1 MNHLPPRQEM
11 IEMPTSPAQDHGS
24 LASVDNNGRVALA
37 ARIALRY
44 VSVGRRSQLVSFMS
58 MLTIGG
64 LALSVT
70 ILVTVLSVMNGFD
83 REVRENVLGVLPHAS
98 VISRE
103 RPRTGVWQALEAQ
116 LLQLPELIGTAPVLE
131 VTGVIAGPGGSKGV
145 LVTGIEPQR
154 EAAISSLDRF
164 MRQGSLRAL
173 DEERFQLVLGETLA
187 QRMGVSLGD
196 SVTLYSLN
204 VSVNPIAPLPVQRR
218 FTVAGIYRVGTQELD
233 EELVIIRLADAQALY
248 RQPDSFN
255 ALRLRTNDVLAV
267 NNLRTRLEPLLPAGY
282 RLETW
287 TQWFGA
293 IYENIRLSRTIVGF
307 LLWLLV
313 AVAAF
318 NLVVSLVMIV
328 RDKRG
333 DIAILRTMGASPG
346 MIGRIFVIQ
355 GCLIGLVGTA
365 AGLLLGSILALT
377 VSDIFAWIET
387 LSGAQLLSADVY
399 PVDFLPSELR
409 LADLL
414 TVSGGVL
421 ILSLAASLYPA
432 WRASR
437 VHPAEA
443 LRSE

>member
-1 MNHLPPRQEM
+1 MADQ
-11 IEMPTSPAQDHGS
+11 GS
-24 LASVDNNGRVALA
+24 LPLA

-70 ILVTVLSVMNGFD
+70 ILITVLSVLNGFD

-98 VISRE
+98 ISTAE
-103 RPRTGVWQALEAQ
+103 RPSTHTWLMLEQ
-116 LLQLPELIGTAPVLE
+116 RLMNVPGLIGAAPVLQ
-131 VTGVIAGPGGSKGV
+131 TNGVLAGPGGSKGV
-145 LVTGIEPQR
+145 LVNGVLAER
-154 EAAISSLDRF
+154 EAQMSRLSEF
-164 MRQGSLRAL
+164 MRQGSLAAL
-173 DEERFQLVLGETLA
+173 GESRFQLVLGETLA
-187 QRMGVSLGD
+187 QRIGVGLGD
-196 SVTLYSLN
+196 SVSLYSLN
-204 VSVNPIAPLPVQRR
+204 ISINPIAPLPVQRR

-233 EELVIIRLADAQALY
+233 EELVIIALPDAQALY

-255 ALRLRTNDVLAV
+255 GLRLRSADVLAV
-267 NNLRTRLEPLLPAGY
+267 NSLRAEIEPLLPAGY
-282 RLETW
+282 YLQTW

-346 MIGRIFVIQ
+346 MIGRIFMFQ
-355 GCLIGLVGTA
+355 GCLIGFMGTA
-365 AGLLLGSILALT
+365 AGLLLGSLLALS
-377 VSDIFAWIET
+377 VSDIFSWVEG

-399 PVDFLPSELR
+399 PVDFLPSQLR
-409 LADLL
+409 ASDLL
-414 TVSGGVL
+414 VVSVGVFV
-421 ILSLAASLYPA
+421 LSLGASLYPA

-437 VHPAEA
+437 VQPADA

>member
-1 MNHLPPRQEM
+1 MADQ
-11 IEMPTSPAQDHGS
+11 GS
-24 LASVDNNGRVALA
+24 LPLA

-70 ILVTVLSVMNGFD
+70 ILMTVLSVLNGFD

-98 VISRE
+98 ISTAE
-103 RPRTGVWQALEAQ
+103 RPSTHTWLMLEQ
-116 LLQLPELIGTAPVLE
+116 RLMNVPGLIGASPVLQ
-131 VTGVIAGPGGSKGV
+131 THGVLAGPGGSKGV
-145 LVTGIEPQR
+145 LVNGVLAER
-154 EAAISSLDRF
+154 EAQMSRLSEF
-164 MRQGSLRAL
+164 MRQGSLAAL
-173 DEERFQLVLGETLA
+173 GESRFQLVLGETLA
-187 QRMGVSLGD
+187 QRIGVGLGD
-196 SVTLYSLN
+196 SVSLYSLN
-204 VSVNPIAPLPVQRR
+204 ISINPIAPLPVQRR

-233 EELVIIRLADAQALY
+233 EELVIIALPDAQALY

-255 ALRLRTNDVLAV
+255 GLRLRSADVLAV
-267 NNLRTRLEPLLPAGY
+267 NSLRAEIEPLLPAGY
-282 RLETW
+282 YLQTW

-346 MIGRIFVIQ
+346 MIGRIFMFQ
-355 GCLIGLVGTA
+355 GCLIGFIGTA
-365 AGLLLGSILALT
+365 AGLLLGSLLALS
-377 VSDIFAWIET
+377 VSDIFSWIEG

-399 PVDFLPSELR
+399 PVDFLPSQLR
-409 LADLL
+409 ASDLL
-414 TVSGGVL
+414 VVSVGVFV
-421 ILSLAASLYPA
+421 LSLGASLYPA

-437 VHPAEA
+437 VQPADA